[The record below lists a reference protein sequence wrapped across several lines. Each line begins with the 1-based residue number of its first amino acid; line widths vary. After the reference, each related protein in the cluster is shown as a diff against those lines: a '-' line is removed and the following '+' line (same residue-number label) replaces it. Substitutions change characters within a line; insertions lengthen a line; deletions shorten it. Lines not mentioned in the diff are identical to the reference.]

1 MGTTNITQPLQI
13 AMARMKQQ
21 SNSDY
26 NRMQNSYKTLEVEK
40 DNQRNISCRLVEIKP
55 SELVAR
61 YGDKNRFLQTFH
73 VNNQITYTNDE
84 QRCHFG
90 TAPTLALVSKAY
102 GQQTTEEWL
111 IYQIVD
117 LSEFCKLKSKLTSTQ
132 VKQTAQLIMHAYGYL
147 KVTEIMLYFRR
158 FKFGQYG
165 RFYGSVDAMIILDC
179 IKKFCNERRDAIHEQ
194 LKRAEEEER
203 ERQRRGCIS
212 WEEYQR
218 RKKER
223 ENATAKD
230 SE

>member
-1 MGTTNITQPLQI
+1 
-13 AMARMKQQ
+13 
-21 SNSDY
+21 
-26 NRMQNSYKTLEVEK
+26 MQNSYKTLEAER
-40 DNQRNISCRLVEIKP
+40 DNQRNISSQLVQIKP
-55 SELVAR
+55 SEIVAR

-90 TAPTLALVSKAY
+90 KAPTLAQVSKAY
-102 GQQTTEEWL
+102 GSQTTEEWL

-203 ERQRRGCIS
+203 ERQKRGCIS

-218 RKKER
+218 REKER

>member
-1 MGTTNITQPLQI
+1 
-13 AMARMKQQ
+13 
-21 SNSDY
+21 
-26 NRMQNSYKTLEVEK
+26 MQNSFKTSEAAK
-40 DNQRNISCRLVEIKP
+40 DNHINISNQVVVVKP
-55 SELVAR
+55 SDVVER

-90 TAPTLALVSKAY
+90 KAPTLAQVSKAY
-102 GQQTTEEWL
+102 GIQTTEEWL

-117 LSEFCKLKSKLTSTQ
+117 LSEFCKLKSKLNSTQ

-179 IKKFCNERRDAIHEQ
+179 IKKFCNERRDAIHAQ
-194 LKRAEEEER
+194 LKRVEEEKR
-203 ERQRRGCIS
+203 ERQRRCCIS

-218 RKKER
+218 REKER

>member
-1 MGTTNITQPLQI
+1 
-13 AMARMKQQ
+13 
-21 SNSDY
+21 
-26 NRMQNSYKTLEVEK
+26 MQNSFKTSGAAK
-40 DNQRNISCRLVEIKP
+40 DNQRNISSQLVEIKP

-90 TAPTLALVSKAY
+90 KAPTLAQVSKAY
-102 GQQTTEEWL
+102 GSQTTEEWL

-132 VKQTAQLIMHAYGYL
+132 VKQTAQLIMNAYGYL
-147 KVTEIMLYFRR
+147 KVTEVMLYFRR

-165 RFYGSVDAMIILDC
+165 RFFGSVDAMIILDC
-179 IKKFCNERRDAIHEQ
+179 IKKFCNERRDAIHRQ
-194 LKRAEEEER
+194 RKKEEEQR
-203 ERQRRGCIS
+203 KERQMRGCIP

-218 RKKER
+218 IEKER
-223 ENATAKD
+223 NDASAKD

>member
-1 MGTTNITQPLQI
+1 MGTTNITQPLQT
-13 AMARMKQQ
+13 ALARMKQQ
-21 SNSDY
+21 SNSDC
-26 NRMQNSYKTLEVEK
+26 NRMQNSFKTSEAAK
-40 DNQRNISCRLVEIKP
+40 DNHINISSQVVVVKP
-55 SELVAR
+55 SDVVER

-90 TAPTLALVSKAY
+90 KAPTLAQVSKAY
-102 GQQTTEEWL
+102 GIQTTEEWL

-117 LSEFCKLKSKLTSTQ
+117 LSEFCKLKSKLNSTQ

-179 IKKFCNERRDAIHEQ
+179 IKKFCNERRDAIHAQ
-194 LKRAEEEER
+194 LKRVEEEKR
-203 ERQRRGCIS
+203 ERQRRCCIS

-218 RKKER
+218 REKER

>member
-1 MGTTNITQPLQI
+1 
-13 AMARMKQQ
+13 
-21 SNSDY
+21 
-26 NRMQNSYKTLEVEK
+26 MQNSYKTSEAARDNHISISSQVVEV
-40 DNQRNISCRLVEIKP
+40 KP

-73 VNNQITYTNDE
+73 INNQITYTNDE

-90 TAPTLALVSKAY
+90 TAPTLVQVSKAY
-102 GQQTTEEWL
+102 GSQTTEEWL

-132 VKQTAQLIMHAYGYL
+132 VKQTAQLIMNAYGYL

-179 IKKFCNERRDAIHEQ
+179 IKKFCNERSEAIHRQ
-194 LKRAEEEER
+194 RKVEEEQAR
-203 ERQRRGCIS
+203 EQQMRGCIS

-218 RKKER
+218 KEKER
-223 ENATAKD
+223 EDATEKD
-230 SE
+230 SQ

>member
-1 MGTTNITQPLQI
+1 
-13 AMARMKQQ
+13 
-21 SNSDY
+21 
-26 NRMQNSYKTLEVEK
+26 MQNSFKTSEAAK
-40 DNQRNISCRLVEIKP
+40 DNQRNISSQLVHIKP

-90 TAPTLALVSKAY
+90 KAPTLAQVSKAY
-102 GQQTTEEWL
+102 GSQTTEEWL

-203 ERQRRGCIS
+203 ERQKRGCIS

-218 RKKER
+218 REKER

>member
-1 MGTTNITQPLQI
+1 
-13 AMARMKQQ
+13 
-21 SNSDY
+21 
-26 NRMQNSYKTLEVEK
+26 MQNSFKTSEAAK
-40 DNQRNISCRLVEIKP
+40 DNNRNISSQLVQIKP
-55 SELVAR
+55 SEIVAR

-90 TAPTLALVSKAY
+90 TAPTLTQVSKAY
-102 GQQTTEEWL
+102 GIQTTEEWL

-117 LSEFCKLKSKLTSTQ
+117 LSEFCKLRSKLTDTQ

-179 IKKFCNERRDAIHEQ
+179 IKKFCNERRDAIHAQ
-194 LKRAEEEER
+194 LKRVEEEER

-218 RKKER
+218 REKER

>member
-1 MGTTNITQPLQI
+1 
-13 AMARMKQQ
+13 
-21 SNSDY
+21 
-26 NRMQNSYKTLEVEK
+26 MQNSYKTLEVEK

-203 ERQRRGCIS
+203 QRQRKNAIT

>member
-1 MGTTNITQPLQI
+1 
-13 AMARMKQQ
+13 
-21 SNSDY
+21 
-26 NRMQNSYKTLEVEK
+26 MQNSYKTSEAAK
-40 DNQRNISCRLVEIKP
+40 DNNRNISSQLVQIKP
-55 SELVAR
+55 SEIVAR

-84 QRCHFG
+84 QRCHVG
-90 TAPTLALVSKAY
+90 TAPTLTQVSKAY
-102 GQQTTEEWL
+102 GIQTTEEWL

-117 LSEFCKLKSKLTSTQ
+117 LSEFCKLRSKLTDTQ

-179 IKKFCNERRDAIHEQ
+179 IKKFCNERRDTIHAQ
-194 LKRAEEEER
+194 LKRVEEEER

-218 RKKER
+218 REKER

>member
-1 MGTTNITQPLQI
+1 
-13 AMARMKQQ
+13 
-21 SNSDY
+21 
-26 NRMQNSYKTLEVEK
+26 MQNSYKTSEAEK
-40 DNQRNISCRLVEIKP
+40 DNQRNISSRLVEIKP
-55 SELVAR
+55 SEIVAR

-90 TAPTLALVSKAY
+90 TAPTLAQVSKAY

-117 LSEFCKLKSKLTSTQ
+117 LSEFCKLKSKLNSTQ

-179 IKKFCNERRDAIHEQ
+179 IKKFCNERRDAIHSQ
-194 LKRAEEEER
+194 RKREEEEER

>member
-1 MGTTNITQPLQI
+1 
-13 AMARMKQQ
+13 
-21 SNSDY
+21 
-26 NRMQNSYKTLEVEK
+26 MQNSFKTSGAAK
-40 DNQRNISCRLVEIKP
+40 DNQRNISSQLVEIKP

-90 TAPTLALVSKAY
+90 KAPTLAQVSKAY
-102 GQQTTEEWL
+102 GSQTTEEWL

-132 VKQTAQLIMHAYGYL
+132 VKQTAQLIMNAYGYL
-147 KVTEIMLYFRR
+147 KVSEVMLYFRR

-179 IKKFCNERRDAIHEQ
+179 IKKFCNERRDAIHRQ
-194 LKRAEEEER
+194 RKKEEEQR
-203 ERQRRGCIS
+203 KERQMRGCIP

-218 RKKER
+218 IEKER
-223 ENATAKD
+223 DDASAKD